1 MRRLLLLAAVLA
13 AGVSVSAMAQD
24 GEQKAVAGIDPAKD
38 VRGRLDVRRVA
49 LGRVSGGK
57 LRAEITLAKA
67 WGPADLRAASGP
79 SGSLCVRLF
88 VKRDPA
94 SEPPDHLVCATPAKD
109 GDELVGRV
117 LRDRANGL
125 PRAVDSAIVS
135 RPSQRTVY
143 LRFAQSAIGKPVGV
157 RFSAESVDRGTG
169 CPKPVG
175 CRDLAPDAPRQ
186 MYLALRAATR

>member
-1 MRRLLLLAAVLA
+1 VKRLLVALALIAV
-13 AGVSVSAMAQD
+13 AGGATAVAQD
-24 GEQKAVAGIDPAKD
+24 TEGKAVAGIDPAKD
-38 VRGRLDVRRVA
+38 VRGRLDLRRVA
-49 LGRVSGGK
+49 LGRVADGK
-57 LRAEITLAKA
+57 ARAEITLAKA
-67 WGPADLRAASGP
+67 WGTADLRTASGP

-88 VKRDPA
+88 VKRDTA
-94 SEPPDHLVCATPAKD
+94 GEPPDYLVCVTPTKD

-125 PRAVDSAIVS
+125 PRAVDTAVVS
-135 RPSQRTVY
+135 RPSRRTVF

-169 CPKPVG
+169 CPPPVG

-186 MYLALRAATR
+186 MYVALRDAR